1 MKSIVTALALTLAL
15 AVSSPALAQGGICHY
30 WSIEACTDS
39 CERNFANDPD
49 GYDECINLCADSCGE
64 RDPLEDFP
72 NNCPIV
78 IDLGNG
84 TLRFTSAA
92 NGVLFDIDGDGQRN
106 ALAWTEA
113 GSPDGFLALDRNG
126 NGTIDSG
133 LELFG
138 NYTAQPQSA
147 TPHGFRALAVL
158 DDSGDGVI
166 SAADAAYSALRIWV
180 DANHNGRSEPQ
191 ELATLQ
197 SHGIR
202 SIDLRYV
209 TSRRRDAY
217 GNVLRYKSAV
227 DRNGSRTSAVDV
239 FFTGLQ

>member
-1 MKSIVTALALTLAL
+1 MKSVFAALALSVLISL
-15 AVSSPALAQGGICHY
+15 PALAQGGGICHY

-49 GYDECINLCADSCGE
+49 GYDECYNLCADSCGE
-64 RDPLEDFP
+64 REDPLEDFP
-72 NNCPIV
+72 PNCPIV

-92 NGVLFDIDGDGQRN
+92 DGVLFDIDGDGQRD
-106 ALAWTEA
+106 ALAWTEQA
-113 GSPDGFLALDRNG
+113 SPDGFLALDRNG
-126 NGTIDSG
+126 NGAIDSG

-138 NYTAQPQSA
+138 NYTAQPESA
-147 TPHGFRALAVL
+147 QPHGFRALAVF
-158 DDSGDGVI
+158 DDSGDGEI
-166 SAADAAYSALRIWV
+166 SASDAVFSALRIWV

-209 TSRRRDAY
+209 SARRRDRF
-217 GNVLRYKSAV
+217 GNQLRYKSGV
-227 DRNGSRTSAVDV
+227 DLAGSRTSAVDV
-239 FFTGLQ
+239 FFTELQ

>member
-1 MKSIVTALALTLAL
+1 MKTALAAFALLLAISL
-15 AVSSPALAQGGICHY
+15 PARAQGGICHY

-39 CERNFANDPD
+39 CERNFANDPA

-64 RDPLEDFP
+64 REDPLEPFP
-72 NNCPIV
+72 KNCPIV

-92 NGVLFDIDGDGQRN
+92 DGVLFDIDGDGQRD
-106 ALAWTEA
+106 ALAWTEPE
-113 GSPDGFLALDRNG
+113 SPDGFLALDRNG

-138 NYTAQPQSA
+138 NYTAQPRSA
-147 TPHGFRALAVL
+147 QPHGFRALAVY
-158 DDSGDGVI
+158 DESGDGAI
-166 SAADAAYSALRIWV
+166 SASDAVFGALRIWI

-197 SHGIR
+197 AHGIR

-209 TSRRRDAY
+209 QAQRRDRY
-217 GNVLRYKSAV
+217 GNRLRYKSGV
-227 DRNGSRTSAVDV
+227 DRNGARTSAVDV
-239 FFTGLQ
+239 FFTELQ

>member
-1 MKSIVTALALTLAL
+1 MKRLLAALALTVTIAL
-15 AVSSPALAQGGICHY
+15 PALAQGICHY
-30 WSIEACTDS
+30 WSIDACMDS
-39 CERNFANDPD
+39 CERNFYPNDPD
-49 GYDECINLCADSCGE
+49 GYNECVNLCDESCGE
-64 RDPLEDFP
+64 REDTHLMP
-72 NNCPIV
+72 NCPIV
-78 IDLGNG
+78 VDLGNG

-92 NGVLFDIDGDGQRN
+92 DGVLFDIDGDGERD

-113 GSPDGFLALDRNG
+113 ASPDGFLALDRNG

-138 NYTAQPQSA
+138 NSTAQPASPR
-147 TPHGFRALAVL
+147 PHGFRALAVF

-166 SAADAAYSALRIWV
+166 SAADSVFGALRIWI

-197 SHGIR
+197 SLGIH

-209 TSRRRDAY
+209 SSRRRDRF

-227 DRNGSRTSAVDV
+227 ERNGSTTSAVDV
-239 FFTGLQ
+239 FFTELQ